1 MRKEHRERVF
11 VAEVGLKRAANADAR
26 VAGLLLLGLED
37 EHFGALGARF
47 EAVAHRAVGAV
58 GPDAAARRVDFGIGD
73 RTRGVDVELVED
85 GLGIGDLEALDL
97 HGGDLVD
104 VAARVRHDGALA
116 GLVPGDPLGAVGRSE
131 ALEAIADLLRGI
143 VAAGD
148 DLVALLEVGA
158 REVVKVGRDQD
169 VLGAE
174 VGKRLPDVL
183 LGEEVHHLRHH
194 GDDVAELLA
203 LEKRRA
209 HVHRND
215 DVGAHFAGE

>member
-1 MRKEHRERVF
+1 MNVCF

-148 DLVALLEVGA
+148 DL
-158 REVVKVGRDQD
+158 GRSS
-169 VLGAE
+169 
-174 VGKRLPDVL
+174 
-183 LGEEVHHLRHH
+183 
-194 GDDVAELLA
+194 
-203 LEKRRA
+203 
-209 HVHRND
+209 
-215 DVGAHFAGE
+215 

>member
-1 MRKEHRERVF
+1 M
-11 VAEVGLKRAANADAR
+11 
-26 VAGLLLLGLED
+26 
-37 EHFGALGARF
+37 
-47 EAVAHRAVGAV
+47 
-58 GPDAAARRVDFGIGD
+58 
-73 RTRGVDVELVED
+73 
-85 GLGIGDLEALDL
+85 
-97 HGGDLVD
+97 D

-148 DLVALLEVGA
+148 ELVALLEVGA